1 MINHCVYVM
10 INIYVFIPDSDIT
23 AKMFPKLP
31 GGSDSFSYSPDGKNG
46 TPKTSTDS
54 PLQDFMRSQ
63 TTNQIVKYQKIVD
76 EQTRKIRD
84 THVELD
90 QEKTETLFLRKEVEK
105 LQLERDR
112 LKRSLEN
119 SRQNLLRQADLSFN
133 ER

>member
-1 MINHCVYVM
+1 MIVDCNVA
-10 INIYVFIPDSDIT
+10 N
-23 AKMFPKLP
+23 KMFPRIP
-31 GGSDSFSYSPDGKNG
+31 AGSDSFTYSPDGKSG
-46 TPKTSTDS
+46 APKASTDS

-84 THVELD
+84 CQVELD

-105 LQLERDR
+105 LQTERER
-112 LKRSLEN
+112 LKRNLEN

>member
-1 MINHCVYVM
+1 MIVDCNVA
-10 INIYVFIPDSDIT
+10 N
-23 AKMFPKLP
+23 KMFPGIP
-31 GGSDSFSYSPDGKNG
+31 AGSDSFTYSPDGKNG
-46 TPKTSTDS
+46 APKASTDS

-84 THVELD
+84 CQVELD

-105 LQLERDR
+105 LQTERER
-112 LKRSLEN
+112 LKRNLEN